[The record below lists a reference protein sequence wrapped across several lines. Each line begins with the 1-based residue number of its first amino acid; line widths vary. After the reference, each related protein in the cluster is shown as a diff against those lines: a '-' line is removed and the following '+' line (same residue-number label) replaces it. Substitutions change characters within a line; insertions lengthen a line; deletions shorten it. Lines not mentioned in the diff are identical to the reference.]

1 MEKGKYSLV
10 VELKYLDGNNS
21 NKELCTS
28 DDKKLLESV
37 ATNIVQSE
45 GMNKVI
51 PFQSFLDGEPVSG
64 VLGFQR
70 NAYIVPSDKIKN
82 I

>member
-1 MEKGKYSLV
+1 MI
-10 VELKYLDGNNS
+10 
-21 NKELCTS
+21 
-28 DDKKLLESV
+28 KKLLESV

>member
-28 DDKKLLESV
+28 DDKK
-37 ATNIVQSE
+37 TTGKCCHQYCTI
-45 GMNKVI
+45 
-51 PFQSFLDGEPVSG
+51 
-64 VLGFQR
+64 
-70 NAYIVPSDKIKN
+70 
-82 I
+82 